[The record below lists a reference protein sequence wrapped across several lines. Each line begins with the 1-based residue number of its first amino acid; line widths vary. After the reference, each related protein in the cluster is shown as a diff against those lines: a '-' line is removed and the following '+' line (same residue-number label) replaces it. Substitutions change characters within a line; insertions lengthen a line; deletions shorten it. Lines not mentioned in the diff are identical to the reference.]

1 LGGFEP
7 PTSSLPRTRSTPEL
21 QEHLPSGPSSDFSWD
36 LPIQSLNL
44 LAMERLVWSSNLWK
58 AGGKLPESGLL
69 SKKISPILIFFTDAG
84 NFG

>member
-1 LGGFEP
+1 
-7 PTSSLPRTRSTPEL
+7 
-21 QEHLPSGPSSDFSWD
+21 

-69 SKKISPILIFFTDAG
+69 SKKISPILIFFTDVG
-84 NFG
+84 NFDGFGRF